1 MSWYNPGSWDW
12 GAAKDWMFGGAAGN
26 NIPTQTKTG
35 DYQRGYL
42 QNDFMN
48 RAAPTMDQSASNQ
61 ARGQQQNLATMLGR
75 VADGSQQGA
84 GELAVQR
91 QVGNAQAQQTSTA
104 QMARGANAALA
115 ARNAAR
121 QSATI
126 GVNGAGQAGI
136 AQLNDVTA
144 AQGQLS
150 GLLGNMRAG
159 DIQTAGA
166 NQQAELAQR
175 QLQLGGLAQML
186 GVDTAELEAAIA
198 RANANN
204 ADKGM
209 FGQLLQ
215 VGGQVGAASLQ
226 GKK

>member
-1 MSWYNPGSWDW
+1 MSWW

-26 NIPTQTKTG
+26 NIPTKTQTG

-48 RAAPTMDQSASNQ
+48 RQAPMMDT
-61 ARGQQQNLATMLGR
+61 GQNLATMLGR

-91 QVGNAQAQQTSTA
+91 QIGNAQAQQTSTG
-104 QMARGANAALA
+104 QMARGANAAMA
-115 ARNAAR
+115 GRNAAR
-121 QSATI
+121 MNSSI

-136 AQLNDVTA
+136 AQLNDVTN
-144 AQGQLS
+144 AQGQLA
-150 GLLGNMRAG
+150 GVLGNMRAG

-166 NQQAELAQR
+166 NQQSQLAQQ
-175 QLQLGGLAQML
+175 QLQLGALAQML

-198 RANANN
+198 KANANN

-215 VGGQVGAASLQ
+215 VGGQVGAAAVQ
-226 GKK
+226 GKKTS